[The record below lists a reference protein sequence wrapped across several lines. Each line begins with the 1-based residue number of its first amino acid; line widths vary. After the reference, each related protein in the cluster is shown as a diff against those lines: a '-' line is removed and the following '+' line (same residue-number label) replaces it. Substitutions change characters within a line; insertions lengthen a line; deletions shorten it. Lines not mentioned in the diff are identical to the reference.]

1 MKKLYYTIVG
11 LFVFIHL
18 CAQSDTTLV
27 ERYRTMALNY
37 NHDLRAAQKNIA
49 ASMELQQSAR
59 ADLLPKL
66 SGNANVKY
74 TGNPMELNLSLPSF
88 DQPMKFQGNDL
99 AYGASVTLMQPIYT
113 GGQLLETIKLAQHK
127 QLLATEQEALT
138 RAIVCYQTDVQYWN
152 TVAQHEVWLVS
163 QAYRESVA
171 QLVKTITDRVEVGI
185 ADPQDLLMAEVR
197 LNAADYQQS
206 QAKTRFETSRMALNA
221 MVGLPLDYATEIE
234 STIPASTLAADSY
247 RDVNDA
253 GRPEISIAQQQ
264 INIAESSAIINQ
276 SRFRPKLYVGIDGS
290 YSSPGYNFNKD
301 LDPNYAVYAKLS
313 VPIFEWGKRRN
324 EKRASRYKVGAAN
337 DNYNKVVDNVR
348 LEIETANT
356 TLDESLQQVVLT
368 ENSLEKAYNNETM
381 ATERYSE
388 GRSSILEV
396 IDAQTYRQNAQI
408 NFVQAKASAQ
418 TAYASLLKAT
428 NRYNIP

>member
-1 MKKLYYTIVG
+1 MKKLYYTILS
-11 LFVFIHL
+11 LFIVINL
-18 CAQSDTTLV
+18 CAQSDSTLV
-27 ERYRTMALNY
+27 ERYREMALNY

-88 DQPMKFQGNDL
+88 DQPMRFQGNDL

-113 GGQLLETIKLAQHK
+113 GGQLLETIKLAEHK
-127 QLLATEQEALT
+127 QMMATEQEALT
-138 RAIVCYQTDVQYWN
+138 RAIVCFQTDVQYWN

-163 QAYRESVA
+163 KAYRESVA
-171 QLVKTITDRVEVGI
+171 QLVKTINDRVEVGM

-221 MVGLPLDYATEIE
+221 MVGLPLDHLTEIE
-234 STIPASTLAADSY
+234 NTIPAATIAADSY
-247 RDVNDA
+247 RDVNDG
-253 GRPEISIAQQQ
+253 GRPEIGIAQQQ
-264 INIAESSAIINQ
+264 INIAESNAVINQ
-276 SRFRPKLYVGIDGS
+276 SRFRPKLYVGVDGS

-313 VPIFEWGKRRN
+313 VPIFEWGKRKN
-324 EKRASRYKVGAAN
+324 EKRASRYKVGVAN

-356 TLDESLQQVVLT
+356 TLDESLQQVILT